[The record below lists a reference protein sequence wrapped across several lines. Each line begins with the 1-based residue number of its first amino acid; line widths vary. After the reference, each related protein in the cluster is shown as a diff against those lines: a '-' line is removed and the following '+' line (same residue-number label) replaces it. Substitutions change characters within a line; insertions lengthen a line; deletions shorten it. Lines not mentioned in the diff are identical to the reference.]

1 MDGSPTGTRATR
13 HYRLVPHQE
22 KPDVPVGISLNVPI
36 LREAVLPADH
46 AALLDL
52 LRTALDLEP

>member
-1 MDGSPTGTRATR
+1 MLAAR
-13 HYRLVPHQE
+13 HYQLVFRQDA
-22 KPDVPVGISLNVPI
+22 PDVPVGISLDVPI

-52 LRTALDLEP
+52 LRAALGLEQP